1 MDKND
6 EKFQHNAELT
16 KANFD
21 AIATFREDM
30 AASEEKRESKLNGMT
45 VIMNN
50 CVRILDQITYRMDT
64 PQLGMTDRLNDLD
77 DSQKKT
83 AKILG
88 EVQLIL
94 VPLCESSKQT
104 RKWIDFVI
112 GGAAIYLLTR
122 LLPYIG
128 QLLQKE

>member
-1 MDKND
+1 MEIDD
-6 EKFQHNAELT
+6 EKFQYNAELT
-16 KANFD
+16 KANAE
-21 AIATFREDM
+21 AIAMFRQDM
-30 AASEEKRESKLNGMT
+30 AVSEEKRESKLNGMT
-45 VIMNN
+45 LIMNN

-94 VPLCESSKQT
+94 GPLCESSKQT

-128 QLLQKE
+128 QLLQKD